1 MGDDFSLARQIASV
15 IGQEGEQLGWYRVL
29 QNKIPSQLPFLTTSD
44 LDFAFTLV
52 QQFTVP
58 KSCPDLEEIPLQTFE
73 QLNILTP
80 PGRQTQ
86 IIRVSWRAHP
96 RGRPGQLWMTYIN
109 QQNLPIVKPM
119 NIISNKEGT
128 VTAETLFP
136 YTKNLMNGLTI
147 ATVTNSSGPFA
158 TANDVSKATVFGPG
172 VIIVN

>member
-1 MGDDFSLARQIASV
+1 MGNDFVLARQISSV
-15 IGQEGEQLGWYRVL
+15 IGQEGEQLGWYRTL

-80 PGRQTQ
+80 PGPQTQ

-158 TANDVSKATVFGPG
+158 TADDVSKATVFGPG